1 MKELYDWENSI
12 DLHGTDASGN
22 EWSYDNV
29 MPKDLTQAEGKKM
42 YKDFLS
48 NTQPIINSMAQTFE
62 MKKAAA
68 ANKKAQVAKTGKLN
82 EDRLWAY
89 QLTEDLFQKNMI
101 VPNGKNHGILM
112 YVDLSGSM
120 NRQMPGTLEQMMN
133 MALFC
138 RKVWES
144 MPEWVKRLFPQRAPR
159 EEFIDHTWQYLLLL
173 AGFTYQ

>member
-1 MKELYDWENSI
+1 MNELYNWD
-12 DLHGTDASGN
+12 DAIELQDGFKYN
-22 EWSYDNV
+22 YDNP
-29 MPKDLTQAEGKKM
+29 MPTDMVKAEGKKL
-42 YKDFLS
+42 YKEFLS

-68 ANKKAQVAKTGKLN
+68 ANKKAQIAKTGKLN

-101 VPNGKNHGILM
+101 VPNGKNHGIIM

-138 RKVWES
+138 RKVNIPFDVYGFS
-144 MPEWVKRLFPQRAPR
+144 NCSCLLYTSPSPR
-159 EEFIDHTWQYLLLL
+159 D
-173 AGFTYQ
+173 